1 MATYTPNFAQ
11 EPKLLLLGLVN
22 NDNSKGYGP
31 ADVDIQ
37 NLQVLA
43 GDHASGKN
51 TSVDIDLLIEPS
63 EVVGDF
69 VTFNYDRMDV
79 ATVFSAIVA
88 ASKHNIRE
96 IQAIDTDGS
105 LIVADFIAEVLR
117 KYGFAFNTADY
128 TFEMPT
134 ANQIKVTAKAG
145 NLAYIGEVT
154 FTVDAALRTR
164 IADTD
169 VSGFTKENIDLDPS
183 DD

>member
-11 EPKLLLLGLVN
+11 APNLLLLGLIN

-37 NLQVLA
+37 NLTVLA
-43 GDHASGKN
+43 AEHESGKN

-69 VTFNYDRMDV
+69 VTFTFDRMDLT
-79 ATVFSAIVA
+79 AVFADIIA
-88 ASKHNIRE
+88 GSKHNIRE
-96 IQAIDTDGS
+96 IEAVDENGQ
-105 LIVADFIAEVLR
+105 LVVADFISEVSR

-128 TFEMPT
+128 DFSMPT
-134 ANQIKVTAKAG
+134 ANSILVAAKAS
-145 NLAYIGEVT
+145 NLAYIETVT
-154 FTVDAALRTR
+154 FVVDAALRTR
-164 IADTD
+164 VATPS
-169 VSGFTKENIDLDPS
+169 VAGFTQGDIDLDPS